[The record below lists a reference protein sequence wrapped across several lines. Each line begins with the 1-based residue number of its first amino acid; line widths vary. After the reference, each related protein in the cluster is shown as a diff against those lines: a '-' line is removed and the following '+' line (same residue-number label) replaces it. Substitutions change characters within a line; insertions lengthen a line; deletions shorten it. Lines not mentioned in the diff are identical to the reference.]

1 MRISRRGAGR
11 LLIAYGV
18 VGLALVAVG
27 AFVGLGLAAQV
38 ERLSGTADAA
48 LSAAARATDAAA
60 ESFAAVDVSLAD
72 SQASAAAAATLARE
86 ASGSLDSLAAAMD
99 VQIFGTQP
107 LAGLAAQFSANAEQA
122 EEVATTLDDVG
133 SSLGDT
139 RTEVARIAPELE
151 GLSEELRSLGTQPE
165 AATAAPGLRLFIVLL
180 LVWLVMQSL
189 GSMIAGSAL
198 LRSPR
203 EA

>member
-11 LLIAYGV
+11 LLIAYGL

-48 LSAAARATDAAA
+48 LTAAARATDAAA

-72 SQASAAAAATLARE
+72 SESSAAAAATLARE

-99 VQIFGTQP
+99 VRILGTQP
-107 LAGLAAQFSANAEQA
+107 LAGLAAQFTANAEQA
-122 EEVATTLDDVG
+122 EAVADTLDAVEA
-133 SSLGDT
+133 SLGDT

-151 GLSEELRSLGTQPE
+151 ALSEELRALGTEPQ
-165 AATAAPGLRLFIVLL
+165 AATAAPGLRLFVVLL
-180 LVWLVMQSL
+180 LIWLVMQSL
-189 GSMIAGSAL
+189 GSVIAGSAL
-198 LRSPR
+198 VRTPR
-203 EA
+203 ET

>member
-1 MRISRRGAGR
+1 MRISRRAAGR

-60 ESFAAVDVSLAD
+60 ESFAAVDVSLSD
-72 SQASAAAAATLARE
+72 SEASATAAATLARE

-122 EEVATTLDDVG
+122 EAVATNLDAVG

-139 RTEVARIAPELE
+139 RAEVARIAPELE
-151 GLSEELRSLGTQPE
+151 ALSEELRALGTEPE
-165 AATAAPGLRLFIVLL
+165 AATAAPGLRLFVVLL
-180 LVWLVMQSL
+180 LVWLVMQAL
-189 GSMIAGSAL
+189 GSVIAGSAL